1 MLLKYLPKKGSILE
15 IASGSGEH
23 VTYFAQHFESLI
35 WQPSDLDPKAISSI
49 EAWIEHL
56 KIQHLVLLPLK
67 LDTKME
73 KWPIKGLPDIV
84 GVIAINLVH
93 IAPWRVSHHLFMKA
107 NEILFSG
114 GILFLYGPY
123 KINGKHT
130 SKSNQAFDAMLKDQ
144 DPEWGLRDI
153 RDIIDLGRT
162 FNFILKKKIE
172 MPANNYSLILC
183 KK

>member
-1 MLLKYLPKKGSILE
+1 IVLFSAYEKKNISEDKRLYFPATSRNRDPILEVLLKYLPKKGSILE

-73 KWPIKGLPDIV
+73 KWPIKG
-84 GVIAINLVH
+84 
-93 IAPWRVSHHLFMKA
+93 
-107 NEILFSG
+107 
-114 GILFLYGPY
+114 
-123 KINGKHT
+123 
-130 SKSNQAFDAMLKDQ
+130 
-144 DPEWGLRDI
+144 
-153 RDIIDLGRT
+153 
-162 FNFILKKKIE
+162 
-172 MPANNYSLILC
+172 
-183 KK
+183 